1 MRLLAR
7 RDIQETSSRQVPP
20 ATFGPFIDLFAV
32 RACGGSALPWEPSTE
47 ADVDVNNTLEP
58 ALFDR
63 PAPAIDESPL
73 PCAARWRRRAA
84 QGETREHVELPLVHE
99 SAGDAG
105 PDGGTTTEPQLA
117 PRDAELWLLAR
128 RTQGAALRLDFELR
142 TALICQVFR
151 RDFVY
156 VSRQLHGLEA
166 SRRVQGLDRARLNDA
181 LAALLHRADD
191 VHDLLQRI
199 ATDLEATIA
208 SAGPAGASIAFARPV
223 CFQAT
228 IVSPIARRYLALL
241 GQADATLSR
250 LEMAWLLGLVE
261 PAHRSAL
268 LSDCRRALHG
278 FKELACQRRQA
289 VGELVREL
297 NARRRAGTAA
307 APDDAGD

>member
-1 MRLLAR
+1 M
-7 RDIQETSSRQVPP
+7 
-20 ATFGPFIDLFAV
+20 
-32 RACGGSALPWEPSTE
+32 E

-58 ALFDR
+58 ALIDR
-63 PAPAIDESPL
+63 PAPGHDESPL
-73 PCAARWRRRAA
+73 LCGARWRRR
-84 QGETREHVELPLVHE
+84 GVPTETREHVELPLVPE
-99 SAGDAG
+99 PAADADRDDG
-105 PDGGTTTEPQLA
+105 PMAEPQLA

-142 TALICQVFR
+142 SALVCQVFR

-191 VHDLLQRI
+191 VQDLLQRI

-208 SAGPAGASIAFARPV
+208 SAGPARASIAFARPV
-223 CFQAT
+223 RFQAT

-278 FKELACQRRQA
+278 FKDLACQRRQA

-297 NARRRAGTAA
+297 NAQRRAGVVA
-307 APDDAGD
+307 APEDAGD